1 MPRRALQHPAAARG
15 LLATS
20 FLTPPRR
27 VQVHGA
33 RALQARTEDGAG
45 RELNQYVIII
55 PAVATAI
62 SRATDNCATGSNQI
76 QCVHA

>member
-1 MPRRALQHPAAARG
+1 
-15 LLATS
+15 
-20 FLTPPRR
+20 